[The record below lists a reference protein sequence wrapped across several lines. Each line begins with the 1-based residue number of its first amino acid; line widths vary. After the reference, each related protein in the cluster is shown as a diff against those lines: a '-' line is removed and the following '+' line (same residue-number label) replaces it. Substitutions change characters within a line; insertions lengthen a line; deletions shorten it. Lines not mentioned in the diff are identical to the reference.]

1 MWEWPTWDDFET
13 AILLGT
19 NVAWAHIG
27 NFRKY
32 AAEDMVNDCGKQI
45 RVGDVLDNLFD
56 GTLRDLVFK
65 GNVDHIADGLL
76 TIAPVDV
83 TGRDPD
89 EVADEYGLNDEQI
102 VQ

>member
-13 AILLGT
+13 ALLGT
-19 NVAWAHIG
+19 NVAWARIG

-56 GTLRDLVFK
+56 GTYGISISRVSQTLSR
-65 GNVDHIADGLL
+65 DGLL
-76 TIAPVDV
+76 FDCA
-83 TGRDPD
+83 TGRDGP
-89 EVADEYGLNDEQI
+89 GPRRCR
-102 VQ
+102 